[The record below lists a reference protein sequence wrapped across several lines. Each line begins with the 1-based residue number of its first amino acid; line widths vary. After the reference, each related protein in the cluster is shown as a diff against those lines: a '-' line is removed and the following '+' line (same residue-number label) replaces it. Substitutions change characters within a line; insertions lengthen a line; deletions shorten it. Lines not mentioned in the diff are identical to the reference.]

1 MLSAQYQAI
10 FLPVYFIFQVKNLE
24 NMILLE

>member
-10 FLPVYFIFQVKNLE
+10 FLRDYVIFRAKNLE